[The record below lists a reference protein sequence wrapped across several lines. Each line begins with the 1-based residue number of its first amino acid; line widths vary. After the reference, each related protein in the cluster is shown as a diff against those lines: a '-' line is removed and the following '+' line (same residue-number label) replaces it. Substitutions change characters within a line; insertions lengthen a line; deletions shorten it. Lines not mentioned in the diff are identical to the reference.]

1 MPLSIY
7 VLLVHQKSPVEG
19 LQELLEDPK
28 RRHIPLAD
36 LPINLRKQ
44 IFTQQASLV
53 IEYLYLLMC
62 ATGLMRCA
70 PAFKGR
76 TNVMGP
82 HVSSS

>member
-7 VLLVHQKSPVEG
+7 VLLIRQKSPVEG

-44 IFTQQASLV
+44 FFTQQASLA
-53 IEYLYLLMC
+53 IEHLCLLMC

-70 PAFKGR
+70 TTFEGR